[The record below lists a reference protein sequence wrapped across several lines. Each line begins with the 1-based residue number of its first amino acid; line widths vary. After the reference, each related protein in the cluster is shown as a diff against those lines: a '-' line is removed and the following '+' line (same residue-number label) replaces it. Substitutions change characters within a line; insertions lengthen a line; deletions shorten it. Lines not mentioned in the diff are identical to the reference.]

1 MERESVLKIEFKPVW
16 DKWAWKITKQ
26 NEEILRRNEFIDKE
40 LNVESFRS
48 PEFYTIQDKLFIR
61 GSSKKEDE
69 DIQFCTSEEKELIE
83 EKVRAIN
90 EKYGIK
96 KRWRAEKSGKQ
107 LIKYA
112 EIHKIKIENEIRYIA
127 KMYIEREEIED
138 ESFSSPTFE
147 ETAKHVLKDCVISS
161 YVDMTEMEE

>member
-1 MERESVLKIEFKPVW
+1 MERESVLEIEFKPVW

-96 KRWRAEKSGKQ
+96 KRWRAKTGEEYFYIDDYCRISIDGDKDYYEDEARYCFGNYFKTEEEAE
-107 LIKYA
+107 KYA
-112 EIHKIKIENEIRYIA
+112 EYMKKCSLEWHEKRDNNE
-127 KMYIEREEIED
+127 
-138 ESFSSPTFE
+138 
-147 ETAKHVLKDCVISS
+147 
-161 YVDMTEMEE
+161 